1 MEELSKQQIEEL
13 TEFQLLNEW
22 NQQVKLEY
30 GNKD

>member
-1 MEELSKQQIEEL
+1 MEELNKQQIEEL
-13 TEFQLLNEW
+13 VEFQLLNEW

>member
-1 MEELSKQQIEEL
+1 MEELNRQQIEEL
-13 TEFQLLNEW
+13 AEFQLLNEW

>member
-1 MEELSKQQIEEL
+1 MEELNKQQIEEL
-13 TEFQLLNEW
+13 AEFQLLNES

>member
-1 MEELSKQQIEEL
+1 MEELNKQQIEEL
-13 TEFQLLNEW
+13 AEFRLLNEW

>member
-1 MEELSKQQIEEL
+1 MEELNKQQIEEL

>member
-1 MEELSKQQIEEL
+1 MEELNKQQIEEL
-13 TEFQLLNEW
+13 EEFRLLNEW